1 MQVVRHDHVRADPR
15 PVFRTSTGK
24 IEKSFVNACSGKNFS
39 PLVRTSCDEIIGEWT
54 NTRFNRCKRGLRFSA
69 LTERRYSSWLISASL
84 DRGAASAQCKVSAA
98 GSGGCDRVAR

>member
-39 PLVRTSCDEIIGEWT
+39 PLVRTSCDEI
-54 NTRFNRCKRGLRFSA
+54 NRRMDKHPVQSVQPRFAIF
-69 LTERRYSSWLISASL
+69 
-84 DRGAASAQCKVSAA
+84 GAHRAPLQLLAHFREA
-98 GSGGCDRVAR
+98 G

>member
-39 PLVRTSCDEIIGEWT
+39 PLVRTSCDEI
-54 NTRFNRCKRGLRFSA
+54 NRRMDKHPVQSVQARFAIFG
-69 LTERRYSSWLISASL
+69 LTELQLLAHFREP
-84 DRGAASAQCKVSAA
+84 G
-98 GSGGCDRVAR
+98 